1 MGMTLKADSVRF
13 TTRGQVVIP
22 GWLRKEFHIE
32 DGTRRAC
39 STGYSKN
46 WIARVSDQY
55 SFLALK
61 ETNPT
66 WPPLRGAS
74 K

>member
-32 DGTRRAC
+32 DGTR
-39 STGYSKN
+39 
-46 WIARVSDQY
+46 
-55 SFLALK
+55 
-61 ETNPT
+61 
-66 WPPLRGAS
+66 
-74 K
+74 